1 MLTNNNH
8 EIAHAT
14 NVRDRPSLV
23 MRQTDFLFKDGSFE
37 RMINGKEEIDSKNTE
52 DLMDDHDD
60 DVSLSWTNTKHSQS
74 VDRFLV
80 VSLGLSS
87 TCLRSILILLSLAFR

>member
-1 MLTNNNH
+1 MLTTNNH
-8 EIAHAT
+8 EITHAT
-14 NVRDRPSLV
+14 NVRDRSPLV
-23 MRQTDFLFKDGSFE
+23 MHQTDFLFKDGSFE
-37 RMINGKEEIDSKNTE
+37 RIINGTEEIDSKNTE

-74 VDRFLV
+74 VDRLLV

-87 TCLRSILILLSLAFR
+87 IRLRSI